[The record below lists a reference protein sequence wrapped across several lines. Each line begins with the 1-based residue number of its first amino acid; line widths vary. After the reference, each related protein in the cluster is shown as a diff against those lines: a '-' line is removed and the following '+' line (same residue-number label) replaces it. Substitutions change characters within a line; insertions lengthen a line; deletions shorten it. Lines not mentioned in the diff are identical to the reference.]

1 MVAKKSLRIKKVCIS
16 GAVIQIFMLPVLE
29 DGIKFFITT
38 TVKHFSVK
46 QVGVD

>member
-1 MVAKKSLRIKKVCIS
+1 
-16 GAVIQIFMLPVLE
+16 LPVLE